1 MKPKFYTLLCALW
14 LIGFCFS
21 SNGASAQCNCGN
33 GDPATPI
40 TYYYVLDTT
49 TAPSATISFPK
60 FIPSTGML
68 TCVVF
73 EDTLSLVS
81 LTEVKNNAATDVT
94 YRFLLNLSNE
104 FSGPGISVFES
115 ASKNYGPT
123 LLAAK
128 GNHPADSTSYG
139 PDTLFQNSFHQTYAS
154 PSSHTD
160 YLGVSG
166 NVDFVYTVNGGLT
179 SQSGGINF
187 LQQINSKYWGSFRL
201 TYYWCPQEILPD
213 GMKYFNAYKKDGKI
227 NLEWL
232 GLNENSDI
240 KYEVEISTDG
250 KNFQSIK
257 TVQGT
262 GSLSSLYNI
271 AYSPETG
278 INSNLFFR
286 VKRIEPSKNYSYSP
300 VKLVNVNE
308 GNLALTTYPNPAI
321 SGVRLDF
328 DRAIKG
334 DMEVELINTT
344 GQRIFTKQYTLRNQP
359 SLQVDWSVKP
369 APGLYYVRATDKATR
384 QQFTTRLLIQ

>member
-14 LIGFCFS
+14 LIGFSFS
-21 SNGASAQCNCGN
+21 ARSASAQCNCSN

-49 TAPSATISFPK
+49 NAPTATISFPK
-60 FIPSTGML
+60 FAPSTGML

-73 EDTLSLVS
+73 RDTLTMVTV
-81 LTEVKNNAATDVT
+81 TEVKNLASQDIE
-94 YRFLLNLSNE
+94 YSFLLSVTNQ
-104 FSGPGISVFES
+104 FTGPGVSFTES
-115 ASKNYGPT
+115 AVRTYGPT
-123 LLAAK
+123 LLTTTETP
-128 GNHPADSTSYG
+128 GDSTSYG
-139 PDTLFQNSFHQTYAS
+139 PDTLFNKKANQRTANS
-154 PSSHTD
+154 SSHVD
-160 YLGVSG
+160 YLGTTG
-166 NVDFVYTVNGGLT
+166 NVNFVYTLSGGLI
-179 SQSGGINF
+179 SQGGGIDFN
-187 LQQINSKYWGSFRL
+187 QRIRSKYWGSFRL

-232 GLNENSDI
+232 GLNENNDV

-250 KNFQSIK
+250 KNFQSIR
-257 TVQGT
+257 TLQGT

-300 VKLVNVNE
+300 VKLVNFSE

-359 SLQVDWSVKP
+359 SLQVDWSTKP